1 MVSDLVGDDEIDE
14 YGEDYYGE
22 ETEYKGK
29 VAEGSYD
36 FMWCIETCL
45 QSLCSKESE

>member
-1 MVSDLVGDDEIDE
+1 MVSDLVGDDEVDE

-29 VAEGSYD
+29 VPEAGYD
-36 FMWCIETCL
+36 FMWTKETWL
-45 QSLCSKESE
+45 PALRT